1 MYTYVY
7 VWWVTMATKT
17 ITITEDAYNKLALD
31 KRDNESFSEEIIRW
45 ASVKKRPDLRQFA
58 GMWSDISEEEY
69 KNIQQS
75 VEDFRKNAFKNR
87 F

>member
-1 MYTYVY
+1 
-7 VWWVTMATKT
+7 MATKT

-58 GMWSDISEEEY
+58 GMWSDWSDKE
-69 KNIQQS
+69 IQDLKDS
-75 VEDFRKNAFKNR
+75 INNMRKTAFKSR
-87 F
+87 FKELEY